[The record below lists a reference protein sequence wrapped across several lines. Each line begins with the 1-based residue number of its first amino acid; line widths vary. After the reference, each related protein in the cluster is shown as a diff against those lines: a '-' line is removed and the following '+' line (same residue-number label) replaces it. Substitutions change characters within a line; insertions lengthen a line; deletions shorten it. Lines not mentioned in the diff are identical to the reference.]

1 MGGDPMGDV
10 KGEVK
15 KITVRLNLQNSTDAR
30 IWAKIEKQIQQKQ
43 GNNYL
48 KELILLGLQQE
59 EQTVVLEEIRE
70 IKQLLMENRGKW
82 SLEENEETAGLKK
95 TESSEDS
102 EEEEEIPEREEEQPE
117 PTGDEPME
125 EKVSVDI
132 DPEVMDFLDNL

>member
-1 MGGDPMGDV
+1 MGDI

-95 TESSEDS
+95 TESL
-102 EEEEEIPEREEEQPE
+102 EEEKEIPEREEEQPE
-117 PTGDEPME
+117 PTGDESME

-132 DPEVMDFLDNL
+132 APEVMDFLDNLLG

>member
-1 MGGDPMGDV
+1 MGEI

-15 KITVRLNLQNSTDAR
+15 KITVRFNLQNSTDAR
-30 IWAKIEKQIQQKQ
+30 IWHSIKERIQQKQ

-70 IKQLLMENRGKW
+70 IKQLLMENRGKC

-95 TESSEDS
+95 TESL
-102 EEEEEIPEREEEQPE
+102 EEKEEIPEHEEEQPE

>member
-1 MGGDPMGDV
+1 MGDV

-70 IKQLLMENRGKW
+70 IKQLLMENRRKW

-95 TESSEDS
+95 TESL
-102 EEEEEIPEREEEQPE
+102 EEEEEIPEQEEEQPE